1 MLHHFL
7 AASPLHGARYKFYVE
22 AATVVVLFYVGFTD
36 FRTFKIRNESVALLL
51 VLYIIYALI
60 ARSPYDFLLNVAVKG
75 VEAVFVVLLC
85 FYARGAIGGGD
96 VKLVSVVCLWIGTHC
111 VAVLRIASSIH
122 WIPRGR
128 CQITFR
134 LDPTDGI
141 SPSHTICT
149 FYSRCADWHYFVGLS
164 VTAAGVCVP
173 SPDTRGGTRCRG
185 GAAKKFLTKDTE
197 DGASRWVISTF
208 ALTVTTRP

>member
-7 AASPLHGARYKFYVE
+7 ADSPLHDARYKFYVE

-60 ARSPYDFLLNVAVKG
+60 ARSPYEILLNVAVS
-75 VEAVFVVLLC
+75 VAVFVVLLC

-111 VAVLRIASSIH
+111 ALLFSALLLVFIGFHVVAVRLRFASTQPMGSRQAIPYAPSIAGALI
-122 WIPRGR
+122 G
-128 CQITFR
+128 
-134 LDPTDGI
+134 
-141 SPSHTICT
+141 TILLGC
-149 FYSRCADWHYFVGLS
+149 L
-164 VTAAGVCVP
+164 
-173 SPDTRGGTRCRG
+173 
-185 GAAKKFLTKDTE
+185 
-197 DGASRWVISTF
+197 
-208 ALTVTTRP
+208 